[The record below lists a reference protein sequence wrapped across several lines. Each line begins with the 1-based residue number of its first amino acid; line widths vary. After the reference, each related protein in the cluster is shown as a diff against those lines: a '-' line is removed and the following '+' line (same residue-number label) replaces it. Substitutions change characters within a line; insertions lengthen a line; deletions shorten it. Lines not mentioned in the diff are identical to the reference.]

1 VAADGLWLMYTSGAA
16 SHVRSRFD
24 PLLEGWRIV
33 SGINTTRLLVI
44 LLIVLVSLV
53 LASFALWIVSHF
65 VTELL
70 LLFLAAVLASL
81 LSPAVGRVQRRLG
94 APRPLAILAVYLGIG
109 VVAFVLV
116 LLFLSPVV
124 EQARLLQARLP
135 GLVHE
140 FNVRSAEFE
149 ATLRRRG
156 VALPAPNVASGA
168 ASVAG
173 GSGSAVLGSVVGVAA
188 SIGTTILDGVLV
200 LVMSFYLLNDRHGG
214 RAFMRALPA
223 PYATGAAFAVSNA
236 GAIIGRYVRAQILV
250 AATVAVLGGG
260 GAAVLGVQYAPLIG
274 IVAFL
279 AESIPVLGPII
290 ATVPA
295 VGIALLES
303 PWRALAVLAW
313 FVVVQQLEQNV
324 IMPRLSGHAV
334 GIHPVAAIMAVLIGF
349 DVGSVWG
356 ALFAVPVLGFLVALA
371 REVWR
376 VYAPILGILPAPVR
390 EPVREQEPVAGRSG

>member
-1 VAADGLWLMYTSGAA
+1 MSVAG
-16 SHVRSRFD
+16 FD

-44 LLIVLVSLV
+44 LLIVLVALV
-53 LASFALWIVSHF
+53 LAAFALWIVSHF
-65 VTELL
+65 VNELL

-81 LSPAVGRVQRRLG
+81 LSPAVGRVQQRLG
-94 APRPLAILAVYLGIG
+94 APRPLAIVAVYLGVV
-109 VVAFVLV
+109 VVAFVLL

-124 EQARLLQARLP
+124 EQARLLEARLP
-135 GLVHE
+135 GFVHE
-140 FNVRSAEFE
+140 FNVRSTAIE

-156 VALPAPNVASGA
+156 VVLPALNVASGA
-168 ASVAG
+168 AGVAGVAG
-173 GSGSAVLGSVVGVAA
+173 GSGPAVLRSVVDVAA
-188 SIGTTILDGVLV
+188 SIWTTILDGVLV
-200 LVMSFYLLNDRHGG
+200 LVMSFYLLNDRRGG
-214 RAFMRALPA
+214 RAFMGALPA
-223 PYATGAAFAVSNA
+223 PYATGVAFAVSNA

-313 FVVVQQLEQNV
+313 FIVVQQLEQNV

-334 GIHPVAAIMAVLIGF
+334 GVHPVAAIMAVLIGF

-356 ALFAVPVLGFLVALA
+356 ALFAVPVLGFFVALA

-376 VYAPILGILPAPVR
+376 VYAPILGILPTPPVR
-390 EPVREQEPVAGRSG
+390 EPVREQEPVAGRPG